1 MNNQDPFKIVE
12 NIKETIEGFQITN
25 AETLEQFRI
34 KFLGSKSMIKQLFAA
49 IKDVPNE
56 LKREYGQQVNQLKQT
71 AEAIFNDYKNNIS
84 QQSNSSKTNIDLT
97 RPNNSDQPGSR
108 HPINLAKNHIISIF
122 SKIGF
127 QVAEGPEIEDDWHNF
142 SALNI
147 PSDHPA
153 RDMQDT
159 FFIEK
164 DPDVVLRTHTSPVQI
179 RYLENHKPPVRIIA
193 PGRVYRVDNDSSHSP
208 VFHQVEGLYIAKGVS
223 FAELKQTLFYF
234 VHEMF
239 GKKTEV
245 RFRPSFFPFTEPSAE
260 MDISWNKNGEKSWM
274 EILGCGMVDP
284 AVLENCNIDPEKYTG
299 YAFGLGIDRI
309 AMLKYGIND
318 IRLLYEND
326 KRFLDQFVAG

>member
-1 MNNQDPFKIVE
+1 MNSQDPFQIAERTRKA
-12 NIKETIEGFQITN
+12 IESFQIDN

-34 KFLGSKSMIKQLFAA
+34 RFIGSKGAVKNLFAT
-49 IKDVPNE
+49 IKEVSNE
-56 LKREYGQQVNQLKQT
+56 RKREFGLLVNQLKQN
-71 AEAIFNDYKNNIS
+71 AEAKFQDFKNNIE
-84 QQSNSSKTNIDLT
+84 QQNKSSKIDVDLS
-97 RPNNSDQPGSR
+97 RPTVSNQPGSR
-108 HPINLAKNHIISIF
+108 HPINLVKNQIISIF
-122 SKIGF
+122 AKIGF

-142 SALNI
+142 TALNI

-164 DPDVVLRTHTSPVQI
+164 NPDVVLRTHTSPVQI
-179 RYLENHKPPVRIIA
+179 RYLENNNPPLRIIA

-239 GKKTEV
+239 GKKTDV

-260 MDISWNKNGEKSWM
+260 MDINWKKNGKKSWM

-284 AVLENCNIDPEKYTG
+284 AVLENCNIDPEVFTG

-309 AMLKYGIND
+309 SMLKYGIDD

-326 KRFLDQFVAG
+326 KRFLSQFGAE